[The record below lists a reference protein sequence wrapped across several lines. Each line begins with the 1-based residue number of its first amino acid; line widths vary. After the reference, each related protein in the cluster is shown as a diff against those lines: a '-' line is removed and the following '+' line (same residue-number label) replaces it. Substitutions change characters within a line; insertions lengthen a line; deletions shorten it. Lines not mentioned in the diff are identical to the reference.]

1 MPFFVL
7 GMTHE
12 SLENYYRLNTKL
24 SLKFGYDFET
34 LEEMFPF
41 EREIYYALIIE
52 ELEKKAK
59 DATS

>member
-24 SLKFGYDFET
+24 SMKFGYDFDM

-59 DATS
+59 DAAS

>member
-24 SLKFGYDFET
+24 SMRFGYSFDM
-34 LEEMFPF
+34 LEAMFPF

-59 DATS
+59 DAAQ

>member
-1 MPFFVL
+1 
-7 GMTHE
+7 MTHE

-24 SLKFGYDFET
+24 SMRFGYDFET

-52 ELEKKAK
+52 DLEKKAK
-59 DATS
+59 DAAS